1 MKYLELSSNKTSK
14 VWYTTKAVLERKVTC
29 LIHFFE
35 SMKTS
40 EQSIQIEIKPGNKR
54 AISKQRVM

>member
-1 MKYLELSSNKTSK
+1 MKYLELSSNKTLK
-14 VWYTTKAVLERKVTC
+14 VWYTAKAVLERKVTC

-40 EQSIQIEIKPGNKR
+40 KQSIQIEIKPEK
-54 AISKQRVM
+54 KKKEQ